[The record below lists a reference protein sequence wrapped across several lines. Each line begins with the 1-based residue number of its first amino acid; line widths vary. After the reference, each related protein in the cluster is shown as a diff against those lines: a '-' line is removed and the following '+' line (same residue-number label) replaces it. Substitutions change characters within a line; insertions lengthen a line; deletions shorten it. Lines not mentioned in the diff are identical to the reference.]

1 MDFVSPLRY
10 PGGKAKVASFVQE
23 LIIQNNLLDGTYV
36 EPYVGGGSVALC
48 MLFNE
53 CVSDIYINDIDL
65 SIYAFWHSILMDS
78 ERFCRLIHD
87 TPVNMAVWKK
97 QRDIQA
103 NKLKEDLLTVGFS
116 TFFLN
121 RTNRSGILN
130 AGVIGGN
137 DQMGNYK
144 IDARYNKSDLI
155 RRISRIAEYSDRIH
169 LSNLDALQLINDLCL
184 KLSEKTLFYFDPPY
198 YVKGKGL
205 YLNHYN
211 DENHREIAAVIKK
224 LNRYKWI
231 ISYDNVEFITS
242 LYSDF
247 RQQIFELNYS
257 ASNSGKGKEVMVF
270 SNNLIIPKHKLFG
283 Q

>member
-137 DQMGNYK
+137 DQTGKYK
-144 IDARYNKSDLI
+144 IDARYNKSNLI
-155 RRISRIAEYSDRIH
+155 RRILRIAEYSDRIH
-169 LSNLDALQLINDLCL
+169 LSNLDALELINDLRL

-205 YLNHYN
+205 YLNYYN
-211 DENHREIAAVIKK
+211 DDNHREIATVIKK
-224 LNRYKWI
+224 LDRYKWI

-270 SNNLIIPKHKLFG
+270 SNNLIIPQHKLFG
-283 Q
+283 

>member
-1 MDFVSPLRY
+1 MDFISPLRY
-10 PGGKAKVASFVQE
+10 PGGKAKVSSFVQD
-23 LIIQNNLLDGTYV
+23 LIIQNNLLDGIYV

-78 ERFCRLIHD
+78 ERFCRLIYD

-103 NKLKEDLLTVGFS
+103 NKLQEDLLTVGFS

-137 DQMGNYK
+137 DQTGKYK

-155 RRISRIAEYSDRIH
+155 RRILRIAEYSDRIH
-169 LSNLDALQLINDLCL
+169 LSNLDALKLINDLRL

-211 DENHREIAAVIKK
+211 DENHREIATVIKK
-224 LNRYKWI
+224 LDRYKWI